1 MILEETADDAKYRMK
16 AAADVAGIEHV
27 DIGRLVELGVCTWKV
42 FKIV

>member
-1 MILEETADDAKYRMK
+1 MARIIERMK

-27 DIGRLVELGVCTWKV
+27 NIGRLVELGV